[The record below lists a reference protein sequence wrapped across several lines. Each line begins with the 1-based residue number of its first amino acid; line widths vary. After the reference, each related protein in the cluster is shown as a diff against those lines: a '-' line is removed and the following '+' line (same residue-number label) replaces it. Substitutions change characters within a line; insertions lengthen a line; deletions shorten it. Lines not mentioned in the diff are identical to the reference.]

1 MRRPDQPE
9 LFAEVVETVRTRDRF
24 LEYSD
29 GSSATYRVKP
39 PGAGW
44 FILRDRERHT
54 VWTRRR
60 PVIWRPVHHRGRFR
74 SLARVGG
81 WGRQ

>member
-1 MRRPDQPE
+1 MRVRTDPPALE
-9 LFAEVVETVRTRDRF
+9 LIETVRTPDRVI
-24 LEYSD
+24 ECSD
-29 GSSATYRVKP
+29 SGSATYRVRP

-44 FILRDRERHT
+44 FILRDRERYT

-60 PVIWRPVHHRGRFR
+60 PVTWRPVHHHGRFR

-81 WGRQ
+81 WGRR